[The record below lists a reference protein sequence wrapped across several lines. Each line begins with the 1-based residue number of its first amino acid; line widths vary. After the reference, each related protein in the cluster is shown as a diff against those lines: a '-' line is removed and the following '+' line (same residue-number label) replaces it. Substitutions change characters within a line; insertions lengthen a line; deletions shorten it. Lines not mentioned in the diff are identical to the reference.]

1 VTSTVWLTGNTAL
14 RDEDVIFLQ
23 HLAAI
28 TNVIP
33 LIAKADIRSPEET
46 EILRRSI
53 DTLQRSEIKFF
64 TSKSDH
70 SPQAYSVCSATADD
84 DETMDASTL
93 MSPEYIQPL
102 IPSQLSALVKEVFNP
117 DTMACLR
124 HLAAKKLVQAQGS
137 KIFSIP
143 DPFSRSAS
151 IPLYDRATGSP
162 TSPAS
167 SPHASQTMVS
177 YARIISPYARAKL
190 SDHTQ
195 QEERLAQIRLAKW
208 AGDLQ
213 RSLQNE
219 RARYEAIARGE
230 RAVWLTERLGETVNE
245 GALVP
250 REGLVPAAPTEKET
264 MPTQSDVGRLAGR
277 RGLLNAGDP
286 LGLLRW
292 NEAFKRRGWIAFQVL
307 GSVGIFVWLTK
318 TWIVGSG
325 TYGSWTWGWFGEH
338 V

>member
-1 VTSTVWLTGNTAL
+1 MANRQQGLK
-14 RDEDVIFLQ
+14 DEDVAFLH

-33 LIAKADIRSPEET
+33 LIAKADVQSFEET
-46 EILRRSI
+46 EMLIRSI
-53 DTLQRSEIKFF
+53 DKLQHSEIRFF
-64 TSKSDH
+64 TSRSDT
-70 SPQAYSVCSATADD
+70 PTQVYTVCSATADD
-84 DETMDASTL
+84 DEMMDASTL
-93 MSPEYIQPL
+93 MSSEYIQPL
-102 IPSQLSALVKEVFNP
+102 IPSELAALVKQVFNP

-143 DPFSRSAS
+143 VPFSRSTS
-151 IPLYDRATGSP
+151 NPLYDRQAASP

-167 SPHASQTMVS
+167 PTNTSRTMVS
-177 YARIISPYARAKL
+177 YARVLSPYAHARL

-213 RSLQNE
+213 RSLQHE

-230 RAVWLTERLGETVNE
+230 RAVWLTERLGETVNHE
-245 GALVP
+245 ALVP
-250 REGLVPAAPTEKET
+250 TEGSGPTAQTEKGT
-264 MPTQSDVGRLAGR
+264 IPSKSDVRRGVGH
-277 RGLLNAGDP
+277 RGLLDAGDP

-292 NEAFKRRGWIAFQVL
+292 NEAMKRRGWIAFQIL
-307 GSVGIFVWLTK
+307 GSFGILFWAAK
-318 TWIVGSG
+318 TWIVRSDG
-325 TYGSWTWGWFGEH
+325 YGSWTWGWFGE
-338 V
+338 